1 MIAEFPPVLIF
12 WLGAVLLPLL
22 PKNVRPWAFLAFPA
36 ASLALVLSLPIGT
49 TLTVE
54 FLRFELHVLEVT
66 QLSRVFGIIFS
77 LIGII
82 AGIYALHVKQTGQ
95 QVAALLYGGGA
106 LCVTFAG
113 DYLTLFAGWEVMAV
127 ASGYLVWARGTGESY
142 AAGIRYFLVHLFGG
156 SLLLAGIAI
165 QVVSTGSILLRPFEY
180 GESIAA
186 WLIIAGVALNTALP
200 PLHAWLADSYHRA
213 TITGA
218 VFMSALTTKS
228 AVYVLAL
235 LFSGWDILLYM
246 GVMMA
251 LYGVVY
257 AVLANDIRQLLAY
270 HIISQVG
277 YMVAGVGIG
286 TTLAING
293 TAAHAFSHILYKAL
307 LFMGAGVVLY
317 TTGKSKLTEL
327 GGLYKHQRLTYWLY
341 MIGAFSISGFPL
353 FNGFISKSIIV
364 SAAGKSDYS
373 VAVLLLMLAS
383 IGTFLHTGLKL
394 PYWTWHGRD
403 SGVVPA
409 KAPKNMIAAMAV
421 AAFFCVLFGVYPDLL
436 YRQLPHAMNYQPYT
450 LHHLV
455 EAVQL
460 LAFTFIA
467 FWIYRSS
474 LAGEPYVALDTDW
487 FYRAPR
493 DVARAVFVT
502 GVNRVFDACETL
514 AFRIPGVLSRVFTH
528 PAQFL
533 RTMRLPTRDF
543 DPDADRGPLADPLAL
558 TLLVIVLVAIWNLW
572 W

>member
-1 MIAEFPPVLIF
+1 
-12 WLGAVLLPLL
+12 
-22 PKNVRPWAFLAFPA
+22 
-36 ASLALVLSLPIGT
+36 
-49 TLTVE
+49 
-54 FLRFELHVLEVT
+54 
-66 QLSRVFGIIFS
+66 
-77 LIGII
+77 
-82 AGIYALHVKQTGQ
+82 
-95 QVAALLYGGGA
+95 
-106 LCVTFAG
+106 
-113 DYLTLFAGWEVMAV
+113 LTLFAGWEVMAV
-127 ASGYLVWARGTGESY
+127 ASGYLVWARATSESY
-142 AAGIRYFLVHLFGG
+142 AAGIRYLLVHLFGG
-156 SLLLAGIAI
+156 SLLLAGIVL
-165 QVVSTGSILLRPFEY
+165 QVTSSGSILLQPFDY
-180 GESIAA
+180 GESVAA
-186 WLIIAGVALNTALP
+186 WLILAGVALNTALP

-213 TITGA
+213 TVTGA

-286 TTLAING
+286 TAMAING

-307 LFMGAGVVLY
+307 LFMGAGAVLY

-327 GGLYKHQRLTYWLY
+327 GGLYKHQRLIYWLY

-364 SAAGKSDYS
+364 SAAGKNDYT

-403 SGVVPA
+403 SGIFPS
-409 KAPKNMIAAMAV
+409 KAPKNMVAAMAV
-421 AAFFCVLFGVYPDLL
+421 AAFFCILFGVYPDLL
-436 YRQLPHAMNYQPYT
+436 YRHLPYVMDYQPYT
-450 LHHLV
+450 LHHLA

-460 LAFTFIA
+460 LAFTFVA
-467 FWIYRSS
+467 FWMYRSS
-474 LAGEPYVALDTDW
+474 LAGEPYIALDTDW
-487 FYRAPR
+487 FYRAPKR
-493 DVARAVFVT
+493 IARAVFIVS
-502 GVNRVFDACETL
+502 VNRFFDACEAA
-514 AFRIPGVLSRVFTH
+514 AFRLPRILVQIFAH

-533 RTMRLPTRDF
+533 RTMRMPTREF
-543 DPDADRGPLADPLAL
+543 DPDIDRSPLSEPLTL
-558 TLLVIVLVAIWNLW
+558 TLLLIVLLAIWNLW
-572 W
+572 